1 MAPSRTGPQKG
12 GSLDQ
17 KNGASLNSKWPV
29 SEDLYGS
36 DLPCRVQGEV
46 ADLVVLGDIPPE
58 IDGTF
63 YRVTV
68 DPYVPPHPQNV
79 PLDGDG
85 NITALRF
92 KDGKVDLKVRYVETE
107 RFQIER
113 KAGKAMFGLYR
124 NPFSHHPCVRAAV
137 DSTANTNLVL
147 WADKFLALK
156 EGGLPYQVDPHTLDT
171 IIYDP
176 FQDQD
181 IKSKTFTAHPVIL
194 ILFYTSCEPR
204 AKQWSRKSIH
214 SATSWWSM
222 DMRPKDSQP
231 PTLSFMLWTRMAKRR
246 TNSGS
251 RVRGVAQS
259 MTAL

>member
-1 MAPSRTGPQKG
+1 MAPSRIGPQNG
-12 GSLDQ
+12 AAPEQ
-17 KNGASLNSKWPV
+17 KNGVSLKSKWPN

-36 DLPCRVQGEV
+36 NLPCRVQGEV

-68 DPYVPPHPQNV
+68 DPFVPPHPGNV

-92 KDGKVDLKVRYVETE
+92 ENGKVDLKVRYVETE

-171 IIYDP
+171 ITYDP
-176 FQDQD
+176 FGDQG

-194 ILFYTSCEPR
+194 SLVLNCFAARTD
-204 AKQWSRKSIH
+204 QLSRKSTP

-222 DMRPKDSQP
+222 DTRPKDSQA
-231 PTLSFMLWTRMAKRR
+231 PTLSSML
-246 TNSGS
+246 
-251 RVRGVAQS
+251 
-259 MTAL
+259 